1 MCNRELTLIESLGNE
16 LKQMYVNAPKNE
28 KTTMIHLFG
37 IINGDTILDN
47 YLNVKKIVRAS
58 GIHSSY
64 QAEIRKGVKL
74 SKYVE
79 VKPNVILP
87 N

>member
-1 MCNRELTLIESLGNE
+1 MCNSELTLIESLGNE
-16 LKQMYVNAPKNE
+16 LRQMYENAPENE

-47 YLNVKKIVRAS
+47 YLNVTEIVRAS
-58 GIHSSY
+58 GIQSSY
-64 QAEIRKGVKL
+64 QAEVSKGVRL

-79 VKPNVILP
+79 IKPNVILSI
-87 N
+87 